1 MEWGIVEFTYDPF
14 RVYQDFKEYNV
25 YSIPYTFNDR
35 DDPGVRAAVSIIN
48 RGVFLENFIEN
59 KYFILSSD
67 TEGLKFNITERGKFI
82 FKLLEA

>member
-1 MEWGIVEFTYDPF
+1 M
-14 RVYQDFKEYNV
+14 YQDFKEYNV
-25 YSIPYTFNDR
+25 YSIPYNFNDR

-48 RGVFLENFIEN
+48 RGIFLENIIEN

-67 TEGLKFNITERGKFI
+67 TEGLKLNITERGKFI